1 MTNDVVQFVP
11 MTQNSIET
19 QDPTTAKTVIQSNV
33 SPAALAAQFGAGNV
47 RVANANFNLAV
58 NGTTVAFRAGES
70 FVTNAALNA
79 ALAAAN
85 APVT

>member
-1 MTNDVVQFVP
+1 MSADVVQFVP
-11 MTQNSIET
+11 MTQNSVIT
-19 QDPTTAKTVIQSNV
+19 SDPTTAKATIQSNV

-47 RVANANFNLAV
+47 RVANANFNLVV
-58 NGTTVAFRAGES
+58 NGSTVAFRAGES